1 MSKKY
6 QLFVV
11 AFLLALGLDQGSKI
25 WAREHLK
32 PIYPEAQTVIAGY
45 FDMRY
50 SENPGSAFSL
60 FRTMGGARYFLLL
73 VGVGALGVVAYY
85 LKRAEPGQGR
95 IGAELGL
102 LAGGAI
108 GNMVDRAM
116 YGKVTDFIVWK
127 YGAHEWPTFNIAD
140 AALVIGVIGLAL
152 DTWPEKQE
160 SASTDKGK
168 RAA

>member
-25 WAREHLK
+25 WARKTLA
-32 PIYPEAQTVIAGY
+32 PMYPGSQTVITGY
-45 FDMRY
+45 FEMRY

-60 FRTMGGARYFLLL
+60 FRGMAGARYFLLF
-73 VGVGALGVVAYY
+73 VGIGALGVVGYY
-85 LKRAEPGQGR
+85 LKKAEPDAAR
-95 IGAELGL
+95 IGGELGL

-108 GNMVDRAM
+108 GNMIDRAM
-116 YGKVTDFIVWK
+116 YGRVTDFIVWK
-127 YGAHEWPTFNIAD
+127 VGAHEWPTFNIAD

-152 DTWPEKQE
+152 DTWPTPEDKAK
-160 SASTDKGK
+160 SA
-168 RAA
+168 A